1 MSTYFVWTRKS
12 LERRERLIPLSE
24 GLLLSARARLRLPG
38 APATLAVELD
48 DDEVARAAF
57 PDAQQ

>member
-24 GLLLSARARLRLPG
+24 GLLLSARTRLRY
-38 APATLAVELD
+38 AAASAALAVELD
-48 DDEVARAAF
+48 HDEVARAAF